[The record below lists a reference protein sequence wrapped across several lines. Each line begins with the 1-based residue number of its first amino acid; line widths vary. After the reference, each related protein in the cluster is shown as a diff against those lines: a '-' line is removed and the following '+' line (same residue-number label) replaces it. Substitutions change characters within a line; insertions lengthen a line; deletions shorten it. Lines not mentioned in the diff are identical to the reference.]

1 MNNYIINYTI
11 KIKGSI
17 CIKAPSVIDGK
28 LNFIDLLDD
37 NKIELVNN
45 SNYPINIEEVE
56 VVEED

>member
-11 KIKGSI
+11 EIKGSI
-17 CIKAPSVIDGK
+17 CVKAPSVIDAK

-45 SNYPINIEEVE
+45 SNYPIKIEDIEIIEE
-56 VVEED
+56 D

>member
-11 KIKGSI
+11 EIKGSM
-17 CIKAPSVIDGK
+17 CIKAPSVIDAR

-45 SNYPINIEEVE
+45 SNYPIKIEDIEIIEE
-56 VVEED
+56 D

>member
-11 KIKGSI
+11 KIKGTI
-17 CIKAPSVIDGK
+17 CIKAPSSIDAR
-28 LNFIDLLDD
+28 LNFIDLLDE

-45 SNYPINIEEVE
+45 SNYPIKIEDVE

>member
-11 KIKGSI
+11 KMKGSI
-17 CIKAPSVIDGK
+17 CIKAPSVIDAK

-45 SNYPINIEEVE
+45 SNYPIKIEDIEIIEE
-56 VVEED
+56 D